1 MNGCLK
7 HTFILLATLAAAA
20 CSREQETGPIGGSGS
35 GTVEIS
41 TRAEGGDYEGTSVL
55 AFRKA
60 DGERYAY
67 QSRFDGPWKAD
78 GTASVTLPLGDYR
91 FVFFRSP
98 SLYTS
103 ATEPQAGATEPEQ
116 IRFTAKT
123 DASGNVLP
131 TDEIFLPAEAETA
144 AEYHI
149 ADPTTVR
156 SVLTRAV
163 SRVDILLKRGRAEGD
178 GFIEMPYPDGRT
190 VLDEMDNLNI
200 EIDGVGTVLSVSGTQ
215 GSGST
220 TVRFTPRQAAEVS
233 PDGFAHF
240 TGPLVFPPAPG
251 NGLNV
256 TAAYNP
262 AAGSAVPVLTGSAS
276 SALPANT
283 VLEVTLWI
291 TGDYK
296 FIDITAETR
305 PISAE
310 TEGDSGLWQ

>member
-41 TRAEGGDYEGTSVL
+41 TRAEGGYEGTSVL

-60 DGERYAY
+60 DDGRYAY

-98 SLYTS
+98 SVSTS
-103 ATEPQAGATEPEQ
+103 AVEPQTGVTEPEQ
-116 IRFTAKT
+116 IRFTAKA
-123 DASGNVLP
+123 DAAGNILP
-131 TDEIFLPAEAETA
+131 ADEIFLPAEAETA

-163 SRVDILLKRGRAEGD
+163 SRVDILLKRGRTD
-178 GFIEMPYPDGRT
+178 GTGFTEMPYTDGRT

-200 EIDGVGTVLSVSGTQ
+200 EINGVGTTLYVGGTQ

-220 TVRFTPRQAAEVS
+220 AVRFTPRQAAEVS
-233 PDGFAHF
+233 PEGFARF

-251 NGLNV
+251 KGLNV

-276 SALPANT
+276 SALTANR

-291 TGDYK
+291 TSDYK
-296 FIDITAETR
+296 FIEITAETR

-310 TEGDSGLWQ
+310 TDGDSGLWQ